1 MKKNGI
7 VPNIQFN
14 QLDDEQNKIIDP
26 DYVTEKKA
34 KIEIYKA
41 LIDNLKDTNNLYD
54 PYRFKHLRDKL
65 FSWEIYDYTD
75 PEIKNPIP
83 IEQIREKYKKFK

>member
-41 LIDNLKDTNNLYD
+41 LIEHMERIRK
-54 PYRFKHLRDKL
+54 YRN
-65 FSWEIYDYTD
+65 T
-75 PEIKNPIP
+75 
-83 IEQIREKYKKFK
+83 